1 MINFLFNNYLNN
13 KNQMTLDYSKLI
25 EETEVWVKDKMK
37 DYDCSHNFDHVLR
50 VKKMA
55 IKIAFKEDLK
65 DFDIFKIVM
74 GALTHDVADS
84 KYSSIPNEQETSIKE
99 FLKDKISD
107 NSIIDEIVYIACNT
121 SLSKEVANIHNIDKN
136 NINLKCVQDADRI
149 DSLGSIGICR
159 YFMYGIHKNKSKI
172 NDIITNI
179 NNRSKIVLK
188 FIKTKYGRKIAKR
201 KYKII
206 HKFIKNYKKDLKI

>member
-1 MINFLFNNYLNN
+1 
-13 KNQMTLDYSKLI
+13 MTLDFSNIIK
-25 EETEVWVKDKMK
+25 ETEEWVKDKMK
-37 DYDCSHNFDHVLR
+37 DYDCSHNFDHVIR

-55 IKIAFKEDLK
+55 IKIAFKEDLN
-65 DFDIFKIVM
+65 DFDIFKIIM

-84 KYSSIPNEQETSIKE
+84 KYSSIPNEQELLIKD

-107 NSIIDEIVYIACNT
+107 NSIIEEIVYIACNT
-121 SLSKEVANIHNIDKN
+121 SLSKEVANIDNIDKN

-159 YFMYGIHKNKSKI
+159 YFMYGIHKNNSKI
-172 NDIITNI
+172 NDIINNI

-206 HKFIKNYKKDLKI
+206 NKFIKNYKKDLKI

>member
-1 MINFLFNNYLNN
+1 MNTYEMDIIFFKKYRLYNDKYDVIFIAINI
-13 KNQMTLDYSKLI
+13 YSR
-25 EETEVWVKDKMK
+25 
-37 DYDCSHNFDHVLR
+37 Y
-50 VKKMA
+50 
-55 IKIAFKEDLK
+55 AFCYALK
-65 DFDIFKIVM
+65 D
-74 GALTHDVADS
+74 
-84 KYSSIPNEQETSIKE
+84 PEQETLIKD

-179 NNRSKIVLK
+179 KNRSKIVLK